1 VGQQTGKKASYS
13 GPLFWVR
20 VIAGRGR
27 GLLMRMALSINEV
40 SLIITGEFA
49 RSYGRCATNFG
60 ADGENRIDRRGYH
73 NYLFCI
79 YIGSV
84 FDYYF
89 ALASNTQI
97 AANIG
102 RTKRS
107 GKRIRMGIF
116 AAIVL
121 VTLPVL
127 PLKFLGIPGPDFDF
141 SNVTDMGR
149 HLVDKVRSGLQGRMD
164 TRQAAAEHATIGSS
178 DVRLL
183 DDTASALLA
192 ESAKHPNDPGLHNR
206 LGLIY
211 AELGELDLA
220 VSHFEQ
226 AIKSSRAEIK
236 ALRVKASS
244 ARAAGNATKASQ
256 QLLAISELTVQ
267 LAAAHSS
274 LQRTYEQ
281 LGKSDRVIAQIEEL
295 NRDVKLA
302 GALKAEHAAKTA
314 GSGTA
319 IGASKLDAKSAAI
332 LARASSYRQAG
343 RLADAMAEYKLLT
356 EVAPNLAVAH
366 KELGFFAISM
376 QDNFLAQEELSRAA
390 ALDPDDAIIHSTLG
404 AVYMTLGK
412 REEAI
417 DQFNKALVL
426 NPKEGLAAFNL
437 GNIYADMGQIERARK
452 AYEKAVTIKPDSA
465 FARNNLATMCSM
477 SGDFKTAAE
486 EFKKTIQFAPNMA
499 SAHYG
504 LGVALMQLRDY
515 RGSEMAFK
523 HALHLNPGLVDA
535 QNRMEIAH
543 KKASLNHH
551 SMHVN

>member
-1 VGQQTGKKASYS
+1 MGAAPNIPGPMGKTALTGAH
-13 GPLFWVR
+13 
-20 VIAGRGR
+20 
-27 GLLMRMALSINEV
+27 
-40 SLIITGEFA
+40 IITIF
-49 RSYGRCATNFG
+49 SV
-60 ADGENRIDRRGYH
+60 
-73 NYLFCI
+73 

-84 FDYYF
+84 IDYYF

-102 RTKRS
+102 RNKRS
-107 GKRIRMGIF
+107 GKRVRMGII

-141 SNVTDMGR
+141 SNVTDLGK
-149 HLVDKVRSGLQGRMD
+149 HLVDKVKSGLQGRMD
-164 TRQAAAEHATIGSS
+164 TRHAAAEHATVIGSS
-178 DVRLL
+178 EVRLL

-192 ESAKHPNDPGLHNR
+192 ESAKHPNDPSLHNR

-236 ALRVKASS
+236 ALRVKAQS
-244 ARAAGNATKASQ
+244 AKSAGNNGKASQ
-256 QLLAISELTVQ
+256 HLLAISELTVQ

-274 LQRTYEQ
+274 LARTFEQ
-281 LGKSDRVIAQIEEL
+281 LGKSERVIGQLNEL

-302 GALKAEHAAKTA
+302 GALKAEHAVKA
-314 GSGTA
+314 GTGATA
-319 IGASKLDAKSAAI
+319 IGASKLDGKSAAI

-343 RLADAMAEYKLLT
+343 RLAEAMAEYKLLT
-356 EVAPNLAVAH
+356 EMAPNLAVAH

-376 QDNFLAQEELSRAA
+376 QDNLLAQEELSRAA
-390 ALDPDDAIIHSTLG
+390 ALDPDDPLIHSTLG

-452 AYEKAVTIKPDSA
+452 AYEKAVSIKPDSA

-486 EFKKTIQFAPNMA
+486 EFKRTIQLAPNMA